1 MIQIKR
7 VYEPPAKTDGHRI
20 LIDRLWPRG
29 IKKADLPFDTWEKD
43 LAPSPALRKAFAHK
57 PENFATFRAAY
68 RAELR
73 KPPSQEKL
81 RALAQLAK
89 KDTVTLL
96 YAARD
101 PQINHAVVLLSALN
115 HLAS

>member
-7 VYEPPAKTDGHRI
+7 VYEPPSKTDGHRI
-20 LIDRLWPRG
+20 LVDRLWPRG
-29 IKKADLPFDTWEKD
+29 IKKADLPFDAWEKG

-57 PENFATFRAAY
+57 PENFAAFRTAY

-73 KPPSQEKL
+73 KPLSRERL
-81 RALAQLAK
+81 RTLAQLAK
-89 KDTVTLL
+89 KDAVTLL

-101 PQINHAVVLLSALN
+101 PQINHVVVLLSALKQFT
-115 HLAS
+115 S